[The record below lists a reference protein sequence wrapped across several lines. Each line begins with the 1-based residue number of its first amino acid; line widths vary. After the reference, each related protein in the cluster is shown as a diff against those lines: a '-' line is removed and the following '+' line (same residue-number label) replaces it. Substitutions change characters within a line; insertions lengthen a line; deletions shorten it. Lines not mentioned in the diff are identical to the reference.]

1 MATRETMP
9 LLLSFACLLN
19 SFAEDAPKK
28 PAPTAAQLE
37 KAKADIPG
45 LTLHLKL
52 DEKEG
57 NKAANSVEKGVSVDV
72 TGGKWTTDGKF
83 DGALSFN
90 GESDYALTATSV
102 HQAFTGGDITIAVWI
117 KPSAG
122 GVVIDELGQHELE
135 GGWHDSQIEVMN
147 DGEVKV
153 RVWPLESI
161 SIGKIK
167 LDEWHHVVLR
177 YSKIDALLE
186 GFIDGIPSENTC
198 GGEKQ
203 WNGGGEIY
211 YAFGAK
217 DSTNTG
223 HGGFFKGL
231 MDDIRI
237 YNRALTDN
245 EIDLLAGVTDHSHRH
260 SRGLT
265 ITDPEF

>member
-1 MATRETMP
+1 MAIRKILP
-9 LLLSFACLLN
+9 LLLFSACLLSFA
-19 SFAEDAPKK
+19 EEAPKK
-28 PAPTAAQLE
+28 PAPTAAELE
-37 KAKADIPG
+37 KARSNISG

-57 NKAANSVEKGVSVDV
+57 TKAVNSVEKGVEVDV

-83 DGALSFN
+83 GGALSFD
-90 GESDYALTATSV
+90 GESDYALTAGSM
-102 HQAFTGGDITIAVWI
+102 HQAFVGGDITVAVWI
-117 KPSAG
+117 KTSAG
-122 GVVIDELGQHELE
+122 GVVLDELGQHSLE

-147 DGEVKV
+147 DGEVKI
-153 RVWPLESI
+153 RVWSLEPI

-177 YSKIDALLE
+177 YTKGDELLE
-186 GFIDGIPSENTC
+186 GFIDGIPSENTR

-217 DSTNTG
+217 DSTNMG
-223 HGGFFKGL
+223 HGGCFKGL

-237 YNRALTDN
+237 YNRALTDE

-260 SRGLT
+260 SRGHT